1 MAFDIDSFAP
11 TDPTVEQVLTGTLRK
26 LLRRG
31 YGVAAV
37 LDTPPA
43 TEAFDSGPDT
53 QGARATRVWNI
64 ELSGAPGLPEFAGVL
79 AVRETSIVYG
89 AADPAG
95 RPDKRWYE
103 LLPDSVETVKVLKAN
118 DGY

>member
-1 MAFDIDSFAP
+1 MTFDIDSFAAA
-11 TDPTVEQVLTGTLRK
+11 DPTAEQVLTGTLRK

-31 YGVAAV
+31 YGVGDV
-37 LDTPPA
+37 VDTPPVM
-43 TEAFDSGPDT
+43 EAFDSGPDT

-64 ELSGAPGLPEFAGVL
+64 ELSGAPDLPDFSGVL

-89 AADPAG
+89 ATDPAG
-95 RPDKRWYE
+95 RPEKRWYE
-103 LLPDSVETVKVLKAN
+103 LLPDSVATVKVLKAN